1 MMTYFLEAAIVLS
14 LIYEYHKRKKA
25 HIRTIAGL
33 KEGIVPEDPVIHK
46 DLLGIILLSHSDG
59 SVHRIPGLSH
69 VLFSH
74 HDPSAPARSTVRH
87 CRDDAPAGTPGSS
100 SLSTAAAAKGETM
113 NALFF
118 LVVPISWYLFYKQ
131 EQRHRFERSLFLTFD
146 QLDADALRPQ
156 RDLTESF
163 LVLFVGLT
171 VSEVGGAILWT
182 TVQTYLKIKADANM
196 PSLVQDILPQ
206 QILFGAIM
214 AGGGIAMMV
223 LGVRS
228 VLANR
233 RFHAWKKLKETSTE
247 AGS

>member
-1 MMTYFLEAAIVLS
+1 
-14 LIYEYHKRKKA
+14 
-25 HIRTIAGL
+25 
-33 KEGIVPEDPVIHK
+33 
-46 DLLGIILLSHSDG
+46 
-59 SVHRIPGLSH
+59 
-69 VLFSH
+69 
-74 HDPSAPARSTVRH
+74 
-87 CRDDAPAGTPGSS
+87 
-100 SLSTAAAAKGETM
+100 M

-233 RFHAWKKLKETSTE
+233 RFHTWKKLKETSTE